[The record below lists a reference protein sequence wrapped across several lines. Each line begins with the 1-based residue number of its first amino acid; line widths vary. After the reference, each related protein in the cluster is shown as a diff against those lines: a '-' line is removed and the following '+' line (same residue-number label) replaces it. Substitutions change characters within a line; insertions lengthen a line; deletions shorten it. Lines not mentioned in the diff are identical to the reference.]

1 MNKVKNSNDRNQ
13 LGTDTQHLKTDE
25 LDMET
30 TIADMN
36 VEGMPWYK
44 PDKRGGGQGTEIPPL
59 SKSEQRAL
67 VRGALM
73 AALPLIGGLV
83 LVLALV
89 FGLAYLWL
97 S

>member
-1 MNKVKNSNDRNQ
+1 MKKSENCNPLDTDRRN
-13 LGTDTQHLKTDE
+13 TREE
-25 LDMET
+25 LDTET

-44 PDKRGGGQGTEIPPL
+44 ADKRGGGQNAEIPPL
-59 SKSEQRAL
+59 SRSEQRAL
-67 VRGALM
+67 VRGALL
-73 AALPLIGGLV
+73 AALPLIGGLI
-83 LVLALV
+83 LVMALV